1 MHGYTSIFDPLSLI
15 ILFVINM
22 KELYQDASKQKF
34 KWDKIKN
41 FKNDGNIFY
50 HYLLKL
56 KKSKFVIS
64 IR

>member
-1 MHGYTSIFDPLSLI
+1 
-15 ILFVINM
+15 M
-22 KELYQDASKQKF
+22 KELYQDASEQKF

-50 HYLLKL
+50 YYLLKL
-56 KKSKFVIS
+56 KKSKFAIS

>member
-1 MHGYTSIFDPLSLI
+1 
-15 ILFVINM
+15 M

-50 HYLLKL
+50 YYLLKL
-56 KKSKFVIS
+56 KKSKFAIS